1 MLLIFHNDHLEH
13 EKLAPSCGVR
23 RRFLPS
29 PIRKQPVQV
38 SEHAAPG
45 ARCGGAQEVE
55 ENWTMSMMVPL
66 AVTALPAIE

>member
-1 MLLIFHNDHLEH
+1 MLLIFHRDHLEH
-13 EKLAPSCGVR
+13 EKLAPSYGVR

-38 SEHAAPG
+38 SEHAATG
-45 ARCGGAQEVE
+45 GRCGRARAVE
-55 ENWTMSMMVPL
+55 ENRTMSMMVPL